1 MRPAAQNRAYFGA
14 KCGATQ
20 RRFCNAGQ
28 PVNAILTKSVRPSST
43 IGAIRSTGGHDGQK
57 TSVNQAKID
66 ISSRQTLRE
75 SRDALLQRAAEE
87 PDLTWRLLTTLNAFR
102 ALIAFALLAIFF
114 AGGEPRVFG
123 DQLPTVFWITAAAYL
138 LIAVVSAFALR
149 QRWVA
154 ADIQAISQSLV
165 DIGAVVVLMHA
176 SGGISSGLGG
186 LLIVFVGAG
195 SLVLPRRFPT
205 VLAAVA
211 TIAILSQQAFSQ
223 LGSIAVDANYPAAG
237 ILGAVIFAMAL
248 ATRPLSRRIQAS
260 EALARQRGVDLQ
272 NLSELNEYIVQ
283 HLRESIIV
291 IDKDDKIRLSNA
303 SATTLLGAVGQVRGL
318 SLRTVFEP
326 LADYIRGWR
335 ADREQSAH
343 PEFTVITSGTNLRV
357 TAHLAPLGKDGER
370 EGPVLV
376 FLEDASLMNA
386 RVQQS
391 KLASLGRLSAS
402 IAHEIRNPVGA
413 MSHAAQLL
421 GESAVL
427 TEDDKRLTEIIE
439 THSSRVSHIIDNVL
453 QLSRRESSR
462 PERLSLGPWL
472 EDFATE
478 FSSTL
483 ELQEGEFTVNAIPQ
497 DLEVRMDRSHLRQV
511 LWNLC
516 DNAVKYASETGG
528 ILVEIQAGRMQGQGR
543 PYVEVLDH
551 GLGVDAATA
560 DKMFEPFYTERS
572 GGTGLGLYISREL
585 CELNRATLLYL
596 DRSGGGSI
604 FRIVFADPDRWDTE
618 LE

>member
-1 MRPAAQNRAYFGA
+1 VKRP
-14 KCGATQ
+14 T
-20 RRFCNAGQ
+20 
-28 PVNAILTKSVRPSST
+28 
-43 IGAIRSTGGHDGQK
+43 
-57 TSVNQAKID
+57 ID
-66 ISSRQTLRE
+66 IHARQTLRE

-87 PDLTWRLLTTLNAFR
+87 PDLTWRVLSTLNAFR
-102 ALIAFALLAIFF
+102 ALIASALLIIFF

-123 DQLPTVFWITAAAYL
+123 DQFPTLFWIVAATYL
-138 LIAVVSAFALR
+138 SFAIVSAIALKQRWASADVQAVVLLL
-149 QRWVA
+149 
-154 ADIQAISQSLV
+154 ADIA
-165 DIGAVVVLMHA
+165 AVVILMHA
-176 SGGISSGLGG
+176 SGGIASGLGG

-195 SLVLPRRFPT
+195 SLVLPRQFPT

-211 TIAILSQQAFSQ
+211 TFAILGQQAFSQ
-223 LGSIAVDANYPAAG
+223 LGDLTSGANYPAAG
-237 ILGAVIFAMAL
+237 ILSAVIFTMAL
-248 ATRPLSRRIQAS
+248 VTRPLGRRIQAS

-272 NLSELNEYIVQ
+272 DLSELSEYIVQ

-291 IDKDDKIRLSNA
+291 IDNDDEIRLSNA
-303 SATTLLGAVGQVRGL
+303 SATQLLGATGQVRGVP
-318 SLRTVFEP
+318 LRTVFEP
-326 LADYIRGWR
+326 LADYIGQWR
-335 ADREQSAH
+335 KDSDISAH
-343 PEFTVITSGTNLRV
+343 PEFTVITSGDSLRV

-421 GESAVL
+421 GETAGL

-462 PERLSLGPWL
+462 PERLSLGPGL
-472 EDFATE
+472 EEFAGE
-478 FSSTL
+478 FVSTL
-483 ELQEGEFTVNAIPQ
+483 ELQEGELEISEIPA
-497 DLEVRMDRSHLRQV
+497 DLEVRMDPSHLRQV

-528 ILVEIQAGRMQGQGR
+528 ILVELHADRMQGQGR
-543 PYVEVLDH
+543 PFVEVRDH
-551 GLGVDAATA
+551 GLGVDSATA

-585 CELNRATLLYL
+585 CELNRATLFYL
-596 DRSGGGSI
+596 DRPGGGSI
-604 FRIVFADPDRWDTE
+604 FRIVFADPDRWE
-618 LE
+618 NA